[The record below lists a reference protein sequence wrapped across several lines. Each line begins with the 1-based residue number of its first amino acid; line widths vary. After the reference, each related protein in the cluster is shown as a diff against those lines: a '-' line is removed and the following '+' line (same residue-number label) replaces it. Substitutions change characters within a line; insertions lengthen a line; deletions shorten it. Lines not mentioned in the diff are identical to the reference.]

1 MHRFRSLITALAL
14 IAVSAGVAVAHSL
27 PAASEA
33 GIATAQAAS
42 NHDVPMWRIPA
53 GPSLDQPA
61 DENQS
66 SDESSDSET
75 HGTTVSAAASSPT
88 PEGDWANHGAYVS
101 SIAKDWG
108 AAVSSEHA
116 SSQAAAHNEQGL
128 SHRP

>member
-27 PAASEA
+27 PSASEA

-42 NHDVPMWRIPA
+42 NHDVPMWRIPS
-53 GPSLDQPA
+53 GPALDQPV

-66 SDESSDSET
+66 IDESSDT
-75 HGTTVSAAASSPT
+75 HGATVSDAASSPT
-88 PEGDWANHGAYVS
+88 PEGDWANHGEYVS

-116 SSQAAAHNEQGL
+116 NSQAAAHNEQGL

>member
-1 MHRFRSLITALAL
+1 MHRIRSLITALAL

-27 PAASEA
+27 PSASEA

-42 NHDVPMWRIPA
+42 NHDVPMWRIPE
-53 GPSLDQPA
+53 GPLLDQPT
-61 DENQS
+61 DESQP
-66 SDESSDSET
+66 SDESSDT
-75 HGTTVSAAASSPT
+75 HGATVSDAASNPT
-88 PEGDWANHGAYVS
+88 PEGDWANHGEFVS

-116 SSQAAAHNEQGL
+116 NSQAAAHNEQGL

>member
-1 MHRFRSLITALAL
+1 MHRIRSLITALAL
-14 IAVSAGVAVAHSL
+14 IAISAGVAVAHSQ
-27 PAASEA
+27 PSASDA

-42 NHDVPMWRIPA
+42 DRAVPMWRIPE
-53 GPSLDQPA
+53 GPSLDQPT
-61 DENQS
+61 DESQPTN
-66 SDESSDSET
+66 ESSDT
-75 HGTTVSAAASSPT
+75 HGATVSDAASNPT

-116 SSQAAAHNEQGL
+116 NSQAAAHNEQGL